1 MTTVA
6 PPPTATPRRRHP
18 RLATA
23 VAIALLIAGLTIGLL
38 LALSP
43 GGTAPPSIQPAPT
56 GPGLDAGSS
65 QPVDPCLVNPR
76 GPC

>member
-6 PPPTATPRRRHP
+6 PPPTATPRRRRP

-23 VAIALLIAGLTIGLL
+23 VGIALLIAGLTIGLL

-43 GGTAPPSIQPAPT
+43 GGTAPPPIQPAPT
-56 GPGLDAGSS
+56 SH
-65 QPVDPCLVNPR
+65 PVDPCLVNPR

>member
-6 PPPTATPRRRHP
+6 PPPTATPRRRRP

-23 VAIALLIAGLTIGLL
+23 VGIALVIAGLTIGLL

-56 GPGLDAGSS
+56 GPGSS